1 MVKSLSSQIDPN
13 QQTPVR
19 RYLKILVQTASH
31 QLSGSEL
38 RLKMCRLHCT
48 SHIPQCLRLRVK
60 CYQDD
65 NLFHQRFT
73 FYGRALLLFYGFT
86 FKFEGSKNYIGFV
99 GSLLD
104 KVYVYRVFLKTQRQ
118 LFNGFPKM
126 LIPAASKLPTF
137 SFEILFRFER

>member
-1 MVKSLSSQIDPN
+1 MFFGTKLIEYQASFYDLLNLWCFYSI
-13 QQTPVR
+13 
-19 RYLKILVQTASH
+19 TAPHYANYSTSRFSYR
-31 QLSGSEL
+31 LSGSEL

-104 KVYVYRVFLKTQRQ
+104 KVYVY
-118 LFNGFPKM
+118 
-126 LIPAASKLPTF
+126 
-137 SFEILFRFER
+137 FEEHKKQTRFCPVPN